1 MTIKGISPRHQA
13 REVAMEAIY
22 EWDVTDHDPFVALD
36 IHLVDRHSSP
46 RVAQFAHDLVQ
57 LVVTHVA
64 QIDGMLAATAA
75 ERPLA
80 EMARIEKAILRLAIS
95 EILFDNGVPARA
107 VINEAVELAKTYGG
121 ENSARFVNGVLGAI
135 FTKIEESRTGHS
147 PTQQLESE
155 SEDQHN
161 VD

>member
-1 MTIKGISPRHQA
+1 MTMKGIPPRHQA

-22 EWDVTDHDPFVALD
+22 EWDVADHDPYVALD
-36 IHLVDRHSSP
+36 IHLVDRQTTP
-46 RVAQFAHDLVQ
+46 RVALFAHQ
-57 LVVTHVA
+57 LVLLVDPDVA
-64 QIDGMLAATAA
+64 QIEGCWAATAA

-121 ENSARFVNGVLGAI
+121 DNSARFVNGVLGAI

-161 VD
+161 VN

>member
-1 MTIKGISPRHQA
+1 MTIKGTSPRHQA

-22 EWDVTDHDPFVALD
+22 EWDVASHDPFVALD
-36 IHLVDRHSSP
+36 IHLADRQATP
-46 RVAQFAHDLVQ
+46 RVAQFARDLVQ
-57 LVVTHVA
+57 LVVTHLV
-64 QIDGMLAATAA
+64 QIDEMLAATAA

-121 ENSARFVNGVLGAI
+121 DNSARFVNGVLGAI
-135 FTKIEESRTGHS
+135 FTKIEESRTALS
-147 PTQQLESE
+147 PTQRLESE

-161 VD
+161 VN